1 VTDCVFCEIVAGTA
15 PATIVREWDDAL
27 ALVPLDPVC
36 DGHLIVIPKVH
47 VADATTDFEV
57 TVDTMYRALELVAED
72 AHANILTS
80 IGEHA
85 TQSIFHL
92 HIHVVTR
99 RKNDKLMLPWGTTGD
114 PHLPHRC
121 KGMDERDEALAR
133 VNKARN

>member
-99 RKNDKLMLPWGTTGD
+99 RENDRLMLPWGTTGD

-121 KGMDERDEALAR
+121 KGMDELDEVLAR